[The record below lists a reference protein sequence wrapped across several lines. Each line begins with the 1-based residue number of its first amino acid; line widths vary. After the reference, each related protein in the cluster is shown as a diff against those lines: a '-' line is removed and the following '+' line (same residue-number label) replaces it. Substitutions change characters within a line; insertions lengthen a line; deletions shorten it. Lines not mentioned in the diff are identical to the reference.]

1 MRPYANI
8 RLRRHERKSL
18 ALAIR
23 IRRQWQK
30 TFTRTN
36 AHDLAWVMFG

>member
-23 IRRQWQK
+23 IRRKWMK
-30 TFTRTN
+30 SFNRTD
-36 AHDLAWVMFG
+36 AHNLAHVLFA